1 MQIILSKQ
9 CEALTGSLGS
19 GFGYHIQKR
28 KHGFFGKRN
37 TKGFVPEDGHWRFIE
52 ACTEMAKS
60 KLHIADVR
68 LSWQELERALY
79 EAHHFQAAR
88 KVKENADAACKKS
101 YNAADVINLKIS
113 FGI

>member
-1 MQIILSKQ
+1 MKIILSKQ
-9 CEALTGSLGS
+9 CEALTGCLGR
-19 GFGYHIQKR
+19 GFGYYIQKR
-28 KHGFFGKRN
+28 KDGFFSVRN
-37 TKGFVPEDGHWRFIE
+37 RKGIVPHDGHWRFIE
-52 ACTEMAKS
+52 ACAEMAKS

-79 EAHHFQAAR
+79 EAHHFQAAL
-88 KVKENADAACKKS
+88 KVKENADAVYKKS